1 MNKRQKVN
9 HMKRQQGCAVAL
21 ILGCVFA
28 APSNARQNPQ
38 ATVGPVTQF
47 CGERVCPTN
56 LSTTPKVVER
66 GTARRHRVVR
76 AALPKPRPMDA
87 NGNPGHG
94 LVTVA
99 TAAGIIVTRKTMS
112 VASPESAAEVEIGSA
127 LRATSSPPH
136 CPSRVGCRSYAK
148 RKLTPTALKTSK
160 PGWKRPSMRS
170 NNKQEQMR
178 WSNSKN
184 RCS

>member
-1 MNKRQKVN
+1 MTSDFGANPSFISALSMNKRQKVD
-9 HMKRQQGCAVAL
+9 HMKRPQRCAVAL

-94 LVTVA
+94 PVTVA

-112 VASPESAAEVEIGSA
+112 VASPKYADEVEIGRRR
-127 LRATSSPPH
+127 RATSSPPCLSH
-136 CPSRVGCRSYAK
+136 VGRRSYAK

-160 PGWKRPSMRS
+160 PGWKRPSML
-170 NNKQEQMR
+170 
-178 WSNSKN
+178 
-184 RCS
+184 